1 MSKVLNLVT
10 PTVQP
15 IVNFAMSSVST
26 LTAGA
31 PEIQSLANG
40 VITSVNSLL
49 APLGGLLESLGLGL

>member
-1 MSKVLNLVT
+1 MSKVLSLVT

-15 IVNFAMSSVST
+15 IVNVAMSSVST
-26 LTAGA
+26 LTAGG